1 MAESDLQLL
10 SVVLDALPIGVAI
23 TDAKGGCIMTN
34 AAYEQVWGGPRPET
48 CSVDDYAAYK
58 AWWDGTGKPVAP
70 EEWASAVASRQGEA
84 AVGQIMRLQRF
95 DGSEIFVINSASP
108 IHDSSGV
115 IVGSAV
121 AIQDITEMKHAEL
134 ALRQKEEDFARAQ
147 GVGSIGS
154 WRFDVRRNVLNWSDE
169 TYRIFGIPV
178 GTPLTYETFL
188 AKVHPQD
195 RACVNHRWKEGL
207 RGKPYDIEHRIVVDG
222 QVKWVREKA
231 YLEFDNEN
239 RIVGGFGI
247 TQDINERKLVEEALR
262 KSEERYRL
270 LAETM
275 LQGVVHQDGDGTI
288 IAMNHAAENILG
300 KSRAEFLNITSVDTE
315 HHTIREDG
323 APFPGLEHPSM
334 IALKTGQPVRNV
346 VMGVFNPRLGAH
358 CWIRIDAVPVF
369 GQGKDAPSEVYTVFE
384 DITER
389 KQAEAALRES
399 EGKYRS
405 LFENMI
411 NGFALHEIVV
421 DESGRPVDY
430 IFREVNSA
438 FEKNTGLKAEEILN
452 KKVTQA
458 VPGIEKDPFDWIGTY
473 GKVALTGRQIR
484 FEQLSAQ
491 LGVWYS
497 VVAYRPMRNFFA
509 TVFEDITERRQAEAA
524 LRKNERTMRT
534 LIDAANESIWLFGLH
549 GEVLAVNE
557 TGASRFGMSVEQA
570 VGRKWQSF
578 VPAELQVSRTAQINE
593 IIRTARPVFF
603 EDTRNGICFDH
614 TAYPVRDDNGTITAV
629 AFFSRDITERKLAE
643 KALRESREQLQALN
657 NELEQRVERRT
668 LELQETQRQFL
679 HAEKLAAIGKLS
691 ASIAHEFN
699 NPLQGIQSVLKG
711 LRKRAILEAEDR
723 ELLEEAIKE
732 SDRIKDLIRSLQE
745 FNRPTSGT
753 LKLVD
758 LHKVLDSM
766 LLLQKSDFKRKR
778 ITVALQYA
786 ERLPQVQAVADQI
799 KQVLLN
805 LLANAADACQERG
818 GEITVRTWQK
828 DEDTVA
834 VAIKDTGVGIK
845 PDDLDRIFH
854 PFYTTKP
861 EIKGTGLGL
870 SVCYGIIKKHSG
882 AICVDSQ
889 PGQGSTFTILLP
901 IRNNGAV

>member
-1 MAESDLQLL
+1 LNSKGNRSDQAAALADTIGLSQAGPDRGESASAMQTLAHQAGEIRNSLAALSEHDLQALPPAKALQILQEIQARQLELEARIEHLSRVEVAEFSPRLKEMAESNLQLL

-48 CSVDDYAAYK
+48 CSVEDYAAYK

-108 IHDSSGV
+108 IHDSGGA

-147 GVGSIGS
+147 AVGSIGS
-154 WRFDVRRNVLNWSDE
+154 WRFDVQRNVLIWSDE

-195 RACVNHRWKEGL
+195 RACVHHRWKEGL
-207 RGKPYDIEHRIVVDG
+207 RRKPYDIEHRIVVDG

-231 YLEFDNEN
+231 YLEFDNDN

-275 LQGVVHQDGDGTI
+275 LQGVVHQDAAGTI

-315 HHTIREDG
+315 HHTIRDNGE
-323 APFPGLEHPSM
+323 PFPGLDHPAM
-334 IALKTGQPVRNV
+334 VALQTGKPVRNV
-346 VMGVFNPRLGAH
+346 VMGVFNPRLDAYR
-358 CWIRIDAVPVF
+358 WIRIDAMPVF
-369 GQGKDAPSEVYTVFE
+369 SQGEDAPSEVYTVFE
-384 DITER
+384 DITEH
-389 KQAEAALRES
+389 RE
-399 EGKYRS
+399 
-405 LFENMI
+405 
-411 NGFALHEIVV
+411 
-421 DESGRPVDY
+421 
-430 IFREVNSA
+430 
-438 FEKNTGLKAEEILN
+438 
-452 KKVTQA
+452 
-458 VPGIEKDPFDWIGTY
+458 
-473 GKVALTGRQIR
+473 
-484 FEQLSAQ
+484 
-491 LGVWYS
+491 
-497 VVAYRPMRNFFA
+497 
-509 TVFEDITERRQAEAA
+509 AEAA

-593 IIRTARPVFF
+593 IIRTDRPVFF

-668 LELQETQRQFL
+668 LELQEAQRQFL

-786 ERLPQVQAVADQI
+786 ERLPQIQAVADQI

-870 SVCYGIIKKHSG
+870 SVCYGIIKKHGG

-901 IRNNGAV
+901 IRSNGAV

>member
-1 MAESDLQLL
+1 MQTLAHQAGEIRNQLAALSEQDLQALSPDKALQIFQEIQTRQLELESRIEHLNRMEAGECRLHPVKETAESGLQLL
-10 SVVLDALPIGVAI
+10 SVILDALPIGVAI
-23 TDAKGGCIMTN
+23 TDTKGGCIMTN
-34 AAYEQVWGGPRPET
+34 AAYEQVWGNPRPEAR
-48 CSVDDYAAYK
+48 SVDDYAAYR

-70 EEWASAVASRQGEA
+70 EEWVSAVASRQGEA
-84 AVGQIMRLQRF
+84 AVGQVMRLQRF

-108 IHDSSGV
+108 IYDSRGV

-134 ALRQKEEDFARAQ
+134 TLRQKEEDFARAQ

-154 WRFDVRRNVLNWSDE
+154 WRFDVRRNVLVWSDE
-169 TYRIFGIPV
+169 VYRIFGIPV

-195 RACVNHRWKEGL
+195 RAGVNTRWKEGL
-207 RGKPYDIEHRIVVDG
+207 RGKPYDIEHRIVVNG

-247 TQDINERKLVEEALR
+247 TQDISERKLAEEALR
-262 KSEERYRL
+262 RSEERYRL

-288 IAMNHAAENILG
+288 IAMNQAAENILG
-300 KSRAEFLNITSVDTE
+300 KSREEFLNITSVDTE
-315 HHTIREDG
+315 HHTIRDNG
-323 APFPGLEHPSM
+323 DPFPGLEHPAM
-334 IALKTGQPVRNV
+334 VALQTGKPFRNV
-346 VMGVFNPRLGAH
+346 VMGVFNPRLDAYR
-358 CWIRIDAVPVF
+358 WIRIDAMPVF
-369 GQGKDAPSEVYTVFE
+369 SQGEDTPSEVYTVFE
-384 DITER
+384 DITEH
-389 KQAEAALRES
+389 RE
-399 EGKYRS
+399 
-405 LFENMI
+405 
-411 NGFALHEIVV
+411 
-421 DESGRPVDY
+421 
-430 IFREVNSA
+430 
-438 FEKNTGLKAEEILN
+438 
-452 KKVTQA
+452 
-458 VPGIEKDPFDWIGTY
+458 
-473 GKVALTGRQIR
+473 
-484 FEQLSAQ
+484 
-491 LGVWYS
+491 
-497 VVAYRPMRNFFA
+497 
-509 TVFEDITERRQAEAA
+509 AEAA

-534 LIDAANESIWLFGLH
+534 LIDSANESIWLFGLH

-557 TGASRFGMSVEQA
+557 TGASRFGMSVEEV

-578 VPAELQVSRTAQINE
+578 VPAELVSSRTAQINE
-593 IIRTARPVFF
+593 IINSGQPISF
-603 EDTRNGICFDH
+603 EDVRNGICFDH

-745 FNRPTSGT
+745 FNRPTSGM

-778 ITVALQYA
+778 IAVALQYA

-828 DEDTVA
+828 DEETVA

-845 PDDLDRIFH
+845 PDDFDRIFD

-889 PGQGSTFTILLP
+889 PGRGSTFTILLP
-901 IRNNGAV
+901 IRNNGVV

>member
-1 MAESDLQLL
+1 MNSKEKRSDQAAALADTIGLSPACPDRGGSAPDLQTLRNQAGEIRNSLTALSEQELQVLSPDKALQILQEIHMRQLELESRIEHLNRKEAGEFRPLPGKETAESGLQLL

-23 TDAKGGCIMTN
+23 TDTKGGCIMSN
-34 AAYEQVWGGPRPET
+34 SGYEQVWGNPRPEAR
-48 CSVDDYAAYK
+48 SVDDYAAYR

-70 EEWASAVASRQGEA
+70 EEWASAVASRQGKA
-84 AVGQIMRLQRF
+84 AVGQVMRLQRF

-108 IHDSSGV
+108 IYDGKGV

-134 ALRQKEEDFARAQ
+134 ALRQKEEDLARAQ
-147 GVGSIGS
+147 EVGSIGS
-154 WRFDVRRNVLNWSDE
+154 WRLDVRRNVLVWSDE
-169 TYRIFGIPV
+169 VYRIFGIPI

-195 RACVNHRWKEGL
+195 RAGVNNRWKEGL
-207 RGKPYDIEHRIVVDG
+207 RGKPYDIEHRIVVNG

-239 RIVGGFGI
+239 TIVGGFGI
-247 TQDINERKLVEEALR
+247 TQDISERKLVEEALR

-288 IAMNHAAENILG
+288 IAMNQAAENILG

-315 HHTIREDG
+315 HHTIRDNG
-323 APFPGLEHPSM
+323 DPFPGLEHPAM
-334 IALKTGQPVRNV
+334 VALKTGKPVRHV
-346 VMGVFNPRLGAH
+346 VMGVFNPRLDAYR
-358 CWIRIDAVPVF
+358 WIRIDAVPVF
-369 GQGKDAPSEVYTVFE
+369 SQGEDTPSEVYTVFE
-384 DITER
+384 DITEH
-389 KQAEAALRES
+389 RE
-399 EGKYRS
+399 
-405 LFENMI
+405 
-411 NGFALHEIVV
+411 
-421 DESGRPVDY
+421 
-430 IFREVNSA
+430 
-438 FEKNTGLKAEEILN
+438 
-452 KKVTQA
+452 
-458 VPGIEKDPFDWIGTY
+458 
-473 GKVALTGRQIR
+473 
-484 FEQLSAQ
+484 
-491 LGVWYS
+491 
-497 VVAYRPMRNFFA
+497 
-509 TVFEDITERRQAEAA
+509 AEAA
-524 LRKNERTMRT
+524 LRKNERTMRA

-557 TGASRFGMSVEQA
+557 TGASRFGMSVEQV

-578 VPAELQVSRTAQINE
+578 VPAALKASRAAQINE
-593 IIRTARPVFF
+593 IIRTGRPVFF
-603 EDTRNGICFDH
+603 EDNRNGICFDH

-629 AFFSRDITERKLAE
+629 AFFSRDITQRKLAE

-679 HAEKLAAIGKLS
+679 HGEKLAAIGKLS

-711 LRKRAILEAEDR
+711 LRKRAILEEEDR

-745 FNRPTSGT
+745 FNRPTSGA

-766 LLLQKSDFKRKR
+766 LLLQRSDFKRKR
-778 ITVALQYA
+778 IAVTLQYA

-818 GEITVRTWQK
+818 GEITVRTWQQ
-828 DEDTVA
+828 DEETVA

-845 PDDLDRIFH
+845 SDDIDRIFH

-861 EIKGTGLGL
+861 DLKGTGLGL
-870 SVCYGIIKKHSG
+870 SVCYGIIKNHCG
-882 AICVDSQ
+882 EICVDSQ
-889 PGQGSTFTILLP
+889 PGQGATFTILLP